1 MVDVLVCGV
10 TMATRTE
17 VTLLGS
23 RMSMEDLKKL
33 QNLFFVYPSVSRSLS
48 KSEFIHLACSS
59 VGRGSKEEY
68 GLMFDSA
75 VASEGH
81 LGLFPHSN
89 AVKEEAQVDWGALC
103 SFLLEE
109 LSERLK
115 HNRVK
120 CVHCWKP
127 PRCLT
132 CPHRDPIQKVLYLPS
147 WGQYM
152 TVSKGGSVGMRDCSD
167 LSLVS
172 TLRLQNSTVR
182 PRDMWVTDVA
192 LLQNLHKIAVSFT
205 SNEVGFYDI
214 AFKKDISCKYKVQG
228 LTFTPWCLDYWADP
242 SKPDDAILAIGD
254 IGGQV
259 SALCFTSA
267 QLFLFER
274 RSQWTDSDSAII
286 IQWDDVIKG
295 KHHCCY
301 ILQHHAHKPAWVRK
315 VLYLDSL
322 DAFVSCSTKPKSSMV
337 IGWRQKNN
345 KSLRVTSFLTRSGVW
360 DIDHHHELKIIATA
374 GADHQILLW
383 NSFVT
388 SQPVYALNGHIAP
401 VTAVRFL
408 QKKNQ
413 LLSYSKDKALYLWDV
428 SSQLCIH
435 RLGGVFPATQ
445 GDTHTHLLLIEERQ
459 LLLLTFNSLLVLLEN
474 TKEEARTS
482 SHEHPVTCVLYNSLF
497 RHVISSDTGSSVI
510 CWMADTGQKVKQIHR
525 CHGNAEISTM
535 ALNETQNRL
544 FTAGTDG
551 EVKVWDFNGRCLHRM
566 SVALG
571 KAVAITHILLLR
583 TGLLVMGWERMLT
596 VFRRNSFTKSDVEP
610 SEWKGAVHHRT
621 DVLCAAFQPPQTL
634 VTGSR
639 DGEIIVW
646 NNNTEKALRKLQ
658 LPAKH
663 EEFKRTEH
671 SLDAIT
677 KLLFLQG
684 RTSAQIATGGT
695 DLLSCGNSGMVRLWN
710 AVYGRLLGQFM
721 AHDPQLGSIVMT
733 VCPYGKLLVTAD
745 RRGTVKTWDIEHYC
759 LESNEKVVTE
769 PPELVHSFHPHMNG
783 VTHLDTIILG
793 DQQLLLSAS
802 LDCSVALSYLPGET
816 IGLFGQG
823 EQWSIV
829 RPGCVHSQRDIYDDR
844 HPDNTIINHI
854 IRRRLRSSPRGV
866 MNLNDFV
873 MLPKTKSSLFSSRNT
888 QSLHLE
894 TASLTQ
900 QSNELEEKLR
910 KLKESMRKE
919 KGERGHSGFFHQ
931 KPEQCGSIN
940 RSSLTQS
947 ALKTQKQL
955 SAGKMKIRFLKD
967 EPLTAP
973 PHLPLCET
981 CCCPQSPKQSRMK
994 ATNCG
999 QGDNRNDQK
1008 MFIGNYGEKTRVE
1021 MTGKE
1026 HNENGRK
1033 AFKNSLLSGG
1043 YDEEKSAR
1051 SFQQALKDWRNRKC
1065 DIATE
1070 PVTISTQT
1078 VSGIAAQADFPR
1090 GRCHEAN
1097 PERWEDSKVPVK
1109 VEFPESR
1116 LTYMDRLLL
1125 KKHRRFTGFQSL
1137 SKLPSGIRRTTP

>member
-1 MVDVLVCGV
+1 MDLAFHSIRVSSHPPHQSPEGDSGRDGLVAV
-10 TMATRTE
+10 NP
-17 VTLLGS
+17 S
-23 RMSMEDLKKL
+23 LK
-33 QNLFFVYPSVSRSLS
+33 QVYPSVSRSLS

-81 LGLFPHSN
+81 LGLFPHSD

-610 SEWKGAVHHRT
+610 SEWEGAVHHRT

-663 EEFKRTEH
+663 EEF
-671 SLDAIT
+671 S
-677 KLLFLQG
+677 
-684 RTSAQIATGGT
+684 GT

-710 AVYGRLLGQFM
+710 TVYGRLLGQFM

-844 HPDNTIINHI
+844 HPDNTAEREEGETDKKQDCAKEHSRFHPFISLSILSRLAEVRSQGHQLYQGSPDLHI
-854 IRRRLRSSPRGV
+854 PSKFNNPTTSPDLTVIAHVSIEVPQPNEEVPRRSPYQH
-866 MNLNDFV
+866 
-873 MLPKTKSSLFSSRNT
+873 SLQGKKEKGNT

-919 KGERGHSGFFHQ
+919 KGERGG
-931 KPEQCGSIN
+931 
-940 RSSLTQS
+940 
-947 ALKTQKQL
+947 
-955 SAGKMKIRFLKD
+955 
-967 EPLTAP
+967 
-973 PHLPLCET
+973 
-981 CCCPQSPKQSRMK
+981 
-994 ATNCG
+994 
-999 QGDNRNDQK
+999 GDV
-1008 MFIGNYGEKTRVE
+1008 I
-1021 MTGKE
+1021 
-1026 HNENGRK
+1026 
-1033 AFKNSLLSGG
+1033 
-1043 YDEEKSAR
+1043 
-1051 SFQQALKDWRNRKC
+1051 C
-1065 DIATE
+1065 
-1070 PVTISTQT
+1070 
-1078 VSGIAAQADFPR
+1078 
-1090 GRCHEAN
+1090 
-1097 PERWEDSKVPVK
+1097 
-1109 VEFPESR
+1109 
-1116 LTYMDRLLL
+1116 
-1125 KKHRRFTGFQSL
+1125 
-1137 SKLPSGIRRTTP
+1137 PSGIDQLTSQWEGYKPAGRGEDQLTVGFSK